1 MKRVLILAT
10 EDDFHAYAIQ
20 AMLRKQGAD
29 ADVVD
34 TGAYPTSLGLTCTGE
49 ALEAVTLG
57 SCPIGDYHSIWYR
70 RSRSPRP
77 SDDITNDE
85 ERRFASRECEHALL
99 GALYASGKPIYNNP
113 DRERAAS
120 RKPYQLKVAHEL
132 GLRVPRTLITTS
144 AAAAA
149 EFVEQQGHVIHKVF
163 TGTDLMMADTR
174 PMRPEDVADLWRLQ
188 YAPVI
193 LQEYLELSRE
203 FRVEVIENDCFVSEI
218 RIENPKA
225 HYDWRLDED
234 YRCTPATLPDDLL
247 TRLVQLT
254 RALGLSSG
262 AVDLRETPD
271 GVPYFLEINPTGQFL
286 FLEIYAGL
294 PVGERFCRM
303 LLQDAGDFSR
313 PVHL

>member
-20 AMLRKQGAD
+20 AMLRKMGAG

-34 TGAYPTSLGLTCTGE
+34 TGAFPTSLGLTCTGDG
-49 ALEAVTLG
+49 LG
-57 SCPIGDYHSIWYR
+57 DISLGACSLGGYHSIWYR

-77 SDDITNDE
+77 SDEITNAE

-120 RKPYQLKVAHEL
+120 RKPYQLSVAHGL

-144 AAAAA
+144 ADAAAD
-149 EFVEQQGHVIHKVF
+149 FVAKHGNVIHKVF

-174 PMRPEDVADLWRLQ
+174 PVRPEDLADLWRLQ

-193 LQEYLELSRE
+193 LQEYLELGRE
-203 FRVEVIENDCFVSEI
+203 YRVEVIEDDCFVSEI
-218 RIENPKA
+218 AIENPKA
-225 HYDWRLDED
+225 HFDWRLDED

-247 TRLVQLT
+247 GRLVQLT
-254 RALGLSSG
+254 RALGLNSG
-262 AVDLRETPD
+262 AIDLRETPD

-294 PVGERFCRM
+294 AIGERFCRM
-303 LLQDAGDFSR
+303 LLQ
-313 PVHL
+313 